1 MANKSLAATANNTDF
16 DKDKRKGQYFVGFKH
31 PILGEIGF
39 AVVDKNE
46 KLVEILLKLDEEK
59 RLAAINK
66 IMVQCS
72 FRFAIAGESK
82 ASKVNADEFIADLGL
97 E

>member
-1 MANKSLAATANNTDF
+1 MSLLQNTTELNATNNET
-16 DKDKRKGQYFVGFKH
+16 KRGKHFVGFKH
-31 PILGEIGF
+31 PILGDIGF

-46 KLVEILLKLDEEK
+46 KLVEILLKLDEDK
-59 RLAAINK
+59 REQAINK
-66 IMVQCS
+66 IMSQCA

-82 ASKVNADEFIADLGL
+82 ASKINADQFISDLGL